1 MQNLLEYVIFLIL
14 AGIVRFM
21 GINSARRISFII
33 AYIFYYVIP
42 IRKKVTI
49 NNLKKAFPEYSES
62 EIRKIAFESYKS
74 FSITLVEVLFIPFMT
89 REEMENSIICKAS
102 ELDLITNCYHRNSGL
117 ILLSGHFGNWEYIA
131 LAVSLKINIPFHVV
145 VKSQRNPYVDAYLN
159 KGRTKWINKVIPLG
173 VSIRNTYAELKQK
186 NIVAMVAD
194 QRGPKEGMRINFLNQ
209 STALYS
215 GPALLALKTNAPI
228 IYGVTTRQPD
238 YKYIA
243 YITEINLEDLPLN
256 EDERIQE
263 VSRRHMAFLESV
275 IKKHPEQWLWMHNIW
290 KY

>member
-1 MQNLLEYVIFLIL
+1 MQNLIEYIIFLIL
-14 AGIVRFM
+14 AGFIRFI
-21 GINSARRISFII
+21 GLKTARRLSLII
-33 AYIFYYVIP
+33 AFIFYYIIP

-49 NNLKKAFPEYSES
+49 SNLQKAFPEYSKS

-89 REEMENSIICKAS
+89 QEEIENSLICKES
-102 ELDLITNCYHRNSGL
+102 ELDLIKDCYNRKNGL

-131 LAVSLKINIPFHVV
+131 LAVSLKVNIPFHVV

-173 VSIRNTYAELKQK
+173 VSVRKTYAELKSK

-194 QRGPKEGMRINFLNQ
+194 QRGPEEGMRINFLNQ
-209 STALYS
+209 STALYQ

-228 IYGVTTRQPD
+228 IYGLTIRQAN
-238 YKYIA
+238 YKYIT
-243 YITEINLEDLPLN
+243 YITEINLENLPD
-256 EDERIQE
+256 DEERRIQE
-263 VSRRHMAFLESV
+263 VSQRHMAFLESF
-275 IKKHPEQWLWMHNIW
+275 IRKHPEQWLWMHNIW